1 MAVCS
6 HCGRESRGLD
16 RYCQYC
22 GQPLDQ
28 GGYAPDDN
36 VQGPDRVLLVD
47 AASLDGDAGQEQN
60 QTQAASA
67 VAVAMTGPL
76 NRLMVRRASSD
87 GDLREYVLDGRDVA
101 IGRSPSCDIVLEGD
115 QLASRRHALLRP
127 KNGGY
132 VVVDLGSS
140 NGTYVNGYEIREA
153 TTLNDGDRIAIGS
166 FEILYATTG
175 LPGPNASMPGQ
186 YGAGPPPVVPPGHTE
201 PYLPPSE
208 DAAAPVS
215 AQLPVDQAAED
226 EAAETAQHSAV
237 SAQSGPLATSAPL
250 SPADSAAEAEPVV
263 EAEAE
268 ASPHTDTAIPQVS
281 RAESKTAPL
290 SSAAARELEALRNQL
305 DDIATALT
313 RKADDEA
320 YIAGQ
325 LRAMLVDMRDELA
338 ALILRHTPENSATPP
353 VDAERMHE
361 LVSVARQAAEH
372 PRHLDYLTSLSAHAG
387 DIADA
392 LEAAQLPAG
401 VPLDELE
408 ALRGR
413 VNEILGQYP
422 PIS

>member
-22 GQPLDQ
+22 GQLLDLS
-28 GGYAPDDN
+28 GDGSDDAA
-36 VQGPDRVLLVD
+36 QGPDRALL
-47 AASLDGDAGQEQN
+47 ANGPGSEGGAGQEQN
-60 QTQAASA
+60 QTQTAST

-76 NRLMVRRASSD
+76 NRLIVRRASSD
-87 GDLREYVLDGRDVA
+87 GDLREYVLDGRDIA

-175 LPGPNASMPGQ
+175 LPGPNASMPGL
-186 YGAGPPPVVPPGHTE
+186 YGDASPPIVPPSHTE
-201 PYLPPSE
+201 PYLPPPE
-208 DAAAPVS
+208 DGAAP
-215 AQLPVDQAAED
+215 APEPWPADQAVE
-226 EAAETAQHSAV
+226 EQVPETSQHSAV
-237 SAQSGPLATSAPL
+237 SARSVPLAVSEPL
-250 SPADSAAEAEPVV
+250 PQEEPAADAEALAQE
-263 EAEAE
+263 EA
-268 ASPHTDTAIPQVS
+268 PHTDTAIPQVS

-338 ALILRHTPENSATPP
+338 ALILRHTPENPATPP
-353 VDAERMHE
+353 LDAERMNE

-372 PRHLDYLTSLSAHAG
+372 PRHLDYLTSLAAHAG

-392 LEAAQLPAG
+392 LEAAQQPAG

-408 ALRGR
+408 ALGAR

>member
-28 GGYAPDDN
+28 SDYAPDDIA
-36 VQGPDRVLLVD
+36 QDPDRVLLAD
-47 AASLDGDAGQEQN
+47 GASLDGDAGQEQN

-87 GDLREYVLDGRDVA
+87 GDLREYVLDGRDIA

-175 LPGPNASMPGQ
+175 LPGPNASMPGLHNDD
-186 YGAGPPPVVPPGHTE
+186 APPLAVPPRHTE
-201 PYLPPSE
+201 PYLPPAE
-208 DAAAPVS
+208 DAAAPAS
-215 AQLPVDQAAED
+215 EQLPVDQAAED
-226 EAAETAQHSAV
+226 EAPETAQHSAV
-237 SAQSGPLATSAPL
+237 SAPSGSLATSAP
-250 SPADSAAEAEPVV
+250 STESEPAADAQ
-263 EAEAE
+263 AE
-268 ASPHTDTAIPQVS
+268 ASPHTDTAVPQVS

-338 ALILRHTPENSATPP
+338 ALILRHTPETPATPP

-392 LEAAQLPAG
+392 LEAAQQPTG

-408 ALRGR
+408 ALHAR